1 MNLQAT
7 ATPLIPMSTVKRPFA
22 PVQAVLVS
30 AAIVVLWALWAA
42 YFNTAQFG
50 DNIEQFNWAQSLELG
65 YHKHPPLPS
74 VALGLMIK
82 LFGPSLY
89 WAYSLATACL
99 LGTLVFTWM
108 IGRELIGDRLS
119 AAAVVLWGLNL
130 SFSQRAQLYNHNTV
144 MVLCIAATVW
154 FAMRAT
160 RGHWLWWIATGV
172 GAGAAMLSKYQALVP
187 LAALLLALVLTGRMK
202 GRAAWG
208 GLALALATL
217 AAVFAPHAIWVVR
230 HDYTTLRYAAEAV
243 ESANLWVRLRV
254 IVAFLANQV
263 RLAFPTLLAIA
274 ICWAW
279 TRRARRGAPKPASDA
294 VVTPDFNRWMI
305 GLTWATLL
313 VLAAMALLSGVSL
326 RNHWG
331 VQALQFLPFWL
342 ALQWDRRSPIDLRR
356 LVVVALAVQAVSL
369 TLYAVEHN
377 DPNAMRSSRR
387 IDTAYPARR
396 LALTAVKHWASVT
409 NCPLRFVE
417 GSVFDAG
424 LVSLY
429 SGGQIQVFDSDRA
442 TPWIKPEDL
451 QRDGALFVLDPGD
464 PVPLGVT
471 DLLPFALVPD
481 AKFARPLETLTLGI
495 KLPLQP
501 CRKIDGT
508 PGVTGTPLPQ
518 SF

>member
-1 MNLQAT
+1 
-7 ATPLIPMSTVKRPFA
+7 
-22 PVQAVLVS
+22 
-30 AAIVVLWALWAA
+30 
-42 YFNTAQFG
+42 
-50 DNIEQFNWAQSLELG
+50 
-65 YHKHPPLPS
+65 
-74 VALGLMIK
+74 MIK
-82 LFGPSLY
+82 IFGPSLY

-99 LGTLVFTWM
+99 LGTLIFTWM
-108 IGRELIGDRLS
+108 IGRELIGERLS

-187 LAALLLALVLTGRMK
+187 LAALLLALVLTGRMN

-208 GLALALATL
+208 GFALALATL
-217 AAVFAPHAIWVVR
+217 ALVFTPHAIWVVQ

-243 ESANLWVRLRV
+243 ESANLWERLRV
-254 IVAFLANQV
+254 IVSFTANQL
-263 RLAFPTLLAIA
+263 RLAFPALLAIA
-274 ICWAW
+274 LCWAW
-279 TRRARRGAPKPASDA
+279 TRRARRGAAPVASDA
-294 VVTPDFNRWMI
+294 VVTPDFDRWMI
-305 GLTWATLL
+305 GLTWATLV
-313 VLAAMALLSGVSL
+313 VLAAMALVSGVSL

-342 ALQWDRRSPIDLRR
+342 ALQWDRRSPIDLRK
-356 LVVVALAVQAVSL
+356 LVWVAVAVQAASL
-369 TLYAVEHN
+369 ALYAAEHSN
-377 DPNAMRSSRR
+377 PHAVQSSRR
-387 IDTAYPARR
+387 VDTAYPARR

-409 NCPLRFVE
+409 NCPLHFVE
-417 GSVFDAG
+417 GSMFDAG

-429 SGGQIQVFDSDRA
+429 SGGRIQVFDSDRA

-464 PVPLGVT
+464 PVPPGVT
-471 DLLPFALVPD
+471 DLLPFHLV
-481 AKFARPLETLTLGI
+481 AGSKLARPRETLTLGV
-495 KLPLQP
+495 KLPQQP
-501 CRKIDGT
+501 CDKDGV
-508 PGVTGTPLPQ
+508 PDPTGTPPPR